1 MEKQSNK
8 RAPRAKINTPYPI
21 NGNARMRHT
30 ADFLGI
36 SDSTL
41 HRWVKEKRI
50 PLPFEL
56 DAGFLVFDAA
66 EIREWVENKK
76 SLRQSI

>member
-1 MEKQSNK
+1 MKKQSNK
-8 RAPRAKINTPYPI
+8 RTPRAKIYTPYPI
-21 NGNARMRHT
+21 SGNARMRHT

-41 HRWVKEKRI
+41 HRWVQEKKI

-56 DAGFLVFDAA
+56 DAGLMVFDAE
-66 EIREWVENKK
+66 EIRNWVEEKK
-76 SLRQSI
+76 IQRI